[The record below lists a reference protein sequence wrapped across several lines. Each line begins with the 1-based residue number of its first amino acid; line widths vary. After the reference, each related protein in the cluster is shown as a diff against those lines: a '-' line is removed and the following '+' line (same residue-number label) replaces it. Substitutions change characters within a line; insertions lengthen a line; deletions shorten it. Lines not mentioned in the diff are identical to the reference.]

1 MKITLVGDIMIE
13 PPVLKAAKQKDG
25 TYNFDGVFEH
35 AQSLFDEADFL
46 VGNLETPLAGE
57 EATYTQEYYVFNA
70 PDAYADAVKKAGFDV
85 VSTSNNHT
93 YDRGYDGLKRTIRV
107 LDEKK
112 IGHHGTFLPGGEHPE
127 AFYAEVDG
135 CKIAVIAYT
144 YGVNAVNGKRW
155 KTEGEYAGCVNLLRP
170 ETESIYQPGVF
181 RGDDWVDKL
190 FKKLDREKRGRI
202 KKKLGMTCQYP
213 RADDR
218 LDKKTMA
225 PYVEQFQSD
234 IRKAKEK
241 ADLVI
246 FYPHVGGQFNPR
258 PGAISE
264 YVMDKGLEA
273 GADAII
279 ASHSHMVQQ
288 AEMRGSV
295 PCMYCLGNFN
305 MSPLSS
311 LYIEQYH
318 PDYGLAAHL
327 YVEDKKI
334 VKTTFSIMKIVETKG
349 SQVAAWPVDEYAK
362 TLKDQ
367 QAKDALEK
375 DVQWVY
381 KMVTGQKLEENVIR
395 REYLLG

>member
-13 PPVLKAAKQKDG
+13 PPVLKAARQKDG
-25 TYNFDGVFEH
+25 SYNFDEVFAH
-35 AQSLFDEADFL
+35 AQGLLDEADFL

-57 EATYTQEYYVFNA
+57 AATYTQEYYVFNA

-93 YDRGYDGLKRTIRV
+93 YDRGYDGLERTIRV
-107 LDEKK
+107 LDEKG

-127 AFYAEVDG
+127 AFYAKVDG

-144 YGVNAVNGKRW
+144 YGINSVGGKRW
-155 KTEGEYAGCVNLLRP
+155 KTEGKYAGCVNLLRP

-181 RGDDWVDKL
+181 RGPTWVDKL
-190 FKKLDREKRGRI
+190 FKKYDGEKRGRI
-202 KKKLGMTCQYP
+202 KKALGMTAQYP

-225 PYVEQFQSD
+225 PYVEKFQSD

-241 ADLVI
+241 ADIVI

-279 ASHSHMVQQ
+279 ASHSHMVQKG
-288 AEMRGSV
+288 EMRDGV
-295 PCMYCLGNFN
+295 PCMYSLGNFN

-311 LYIEQYH
+311 LFIEEYH
-318 PDYGLAAHL
+318 PDYALAAHL

-334 VKTTFSIMKIVETKG
+334 VKTTFSITKIVETKG
-349 SQVAAWPVDEYAK
+349 SQVCAWPVDEYVK
-362 TLKDQ
+362 TLKT
-367 QAKDALEK
+367 QAEREALEK
-375 DVQWVY
+375 NVRWVY
-381 KMVTGQKLEENVIR
+381 KMVTGKELQGEIIR
-395 REYLLG
+395 REYDFG

>member
-13 PPVLKAAKQKDG
+13 PPVLKAARQKDG
-25 TYNFDGVFEH
+25 SYNFDEVFAH
-35 AQSLFDEADFL
+35 AQGLLDEADFL

-57 EATYTQEYYVFNA
+57 AATYTQEYYVFNA

-93 YDRGYDGLKRTIRV
+93 YDRGYDGLERTIRV
-107 LDEKK
+107 LDEKG

-144 YGVNAVNGKRW
+144 YGVNSVNGKRW
-155 KTEGEYAGCVNLLRP
+155 KTEGKYAGCVNLLRP

-181 RGDDWVDKL
+181 RGNDWVDKV

-202 KKKLGMTCQYP
+202 KKALGMTAQYP

-241 ADLVI
+241 ADVVI

-258 PGAISE
+258 PG
-264 YVMDKGLEA
+264 
-273 GADAII
+273 
-279 ASHSHMVQQ
+279 
-288 AEMRGSV
+288 R
-295 PCMYCLGNFN
+295 F
-305 MSPLSS
+305 
-311 LYIEQYH
+311 
-318 PDYGLAAHL
+318 
-327 YVEDKKI
+327 
-334 VKTTFSIMKIVETKG
+334 
-349 SQVAAWPVDEYAK
+349 
-362 TLKDQ
+362 
-367 QAKDALEK
+367 
-375 DVQWVY
+375 
-381 KMVTGQKLEENVIR
+381 
-395 REYLLG
+395 

>member
-13 PPVLKAAKQKDG
+13 PPVLKAAKQSDG
-25 TYNFDGVFEH
+25 SYDFYEVFAH

-93 YDRGYDGLKRTIRV
+93 YDRGYDGLERTIRV
-107 LDEKK
+107 LDEKG

-127 AFYAEVDG
+127 AFYADVDG
-135 CKIAVIAYT
+135 CRVAVIAYT

-155 KTEGEYAGCVNLLRP
+155 KTEGKYAGAVNLLRP

-181 RGDDWVDKL
+181 RGNDWVDKV

-202 KKKLGMTCQYP
+202 KKALGMTCQYP

-225 PYVEQFQSD
+225 PYVERFQSD
-234 IRKAKEK
+234 IRKAREK
-241 ADLVI
+241 ADVVI

-273 GADAII
+273 GADAIV
-279 ASHSHMVQQ
+279 ASHSHMVQKG
-288 AEMRGSV
+288 EMRDGV
-295 PCMYCLGNFN
+295 PCMYSLGNFN

-311 LYIEQYH
+311 LFIEEYH
-318 PDYGLAAHL
+318 PDYGLATHL
-327 YVEDKKI
+327 YVENKKI

-349 SQVAAWPVDEYAK
+349 SQVCAWPVDEYVK
-362 TLKDQ
+362 TLKT
-367 QAKDALEK
+367 QAERETLEK
-375 DVQWVY
+375 NVCWVY
-381 KMVTGQKLEENVIR
+381 KMVTGEALQGEIIC
-395 REYLLG
+395 REYDFS